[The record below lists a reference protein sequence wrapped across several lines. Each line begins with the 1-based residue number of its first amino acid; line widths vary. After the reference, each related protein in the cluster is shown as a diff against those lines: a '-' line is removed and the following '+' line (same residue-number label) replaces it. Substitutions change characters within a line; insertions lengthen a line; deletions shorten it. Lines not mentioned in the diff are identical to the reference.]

1 MPALPDLAT
10 SSSSP
15 LATLG
20 HLWMSEGAARGSGTA
35 QELTPKQA
43 GWIVQPCQLSV
54 CKPRLG
60 PRSGF

>member
-1 MPALPDLAT
+1 
-10 SSSSP
+10 
-15 LATLG
+15 
-20 HLWMSEGAARGSGTA
+20 MSEGAARGSGAA
-35 QELTPKQA
+35 QELTPKQV